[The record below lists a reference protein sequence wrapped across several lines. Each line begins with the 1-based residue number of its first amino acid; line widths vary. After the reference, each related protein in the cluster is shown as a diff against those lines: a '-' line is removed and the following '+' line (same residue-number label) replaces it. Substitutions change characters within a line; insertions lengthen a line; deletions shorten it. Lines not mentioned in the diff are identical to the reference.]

1 MSNPYLDIQNLT
13 KTFGAQLLFNK
24 ISFSIAEG
32 QKVGLI
38 AQNGK
43 GKSTLL
49 SIIAD
54 RLGILVWQPTKDGHK
69 NRNRPKSI
77 LQILTGED
85 KKKDELEV
93 FDNPESFDEW
103 YKRTRT

>member
-49 SIIAD
+49 SIIAGKEGYGC
-54 RLGILVWQPTKDGHK
+54 LLQPSRRSG
-69 NRNRPKSI
+69 
-77 LQILTGED
+77 
-85 KKKDELEV
+85 
-93 FDNPESFDEW
+93 
-103 YKRTRT
+103 

>member
-38 AQNGK
+38 AQIGC
-43 GKSTLL
+43 LL
-49 SIIAD
+49 
-54 RLGILVWQPTKDGHK
+54 QPSRRSG
-69 NRNRPKSI
+69 
-77 LQILTGED
+77 
-85 KKKDELEV
+85 
-93 FDNPESFDEW
+93 
-103 YKRTRT
+103 